1 MKTVKVYNSSKNA
14 LPEYKT
20 PMSAGLDLR
29 ADIAEPITIKPMQR
43 VNIRTGLHIELPVGC
58 EAQIRSRSGLAD
70 KYGVIVL
77 NSPGTVDA
85 DYRGNIGI
93 PLINLGQEDFVVNP
107 GDRIAQMVIA
117 RYETIEFEEVDS
129 IDMLSKT
136 ERGAGGFCST
146 GIK

>member
-20 PMSAGLDLR
+20 PMSAGLDIR

-43 VNIRTGLHIELPVGC
+43 VNIRTGLHIELPVGY

-85 DYRGNIGI
+85 DYRGNIGV

-117 RYETIEFEEVDS
+117 RYETIEFEEVAS
-129 IDMLSKT
+129 IEMLSKT
-136 ERGAGGFCST
+136 ERGEGGFCST

>member
-1 MKTVKVYNSSKNA
+1 MTVKVFNESKNA

-20 PMSAGLDLR
+20 PLSAGMDLC
-29 ADIAEPITIKPMQR
+29 ADISEPIIIKPMQR
-43 VNIRTGLHIELPVGC
+43 VNIMTGIHIELPVGC

-85 DYRGNIGI
+85 DYRGNIGV

-107 GDRIAQMVIA
+107 GDRIAQMVIS
-117 RYETIEFEEVDS
+117 RYEKIEFEEVASLGDFS
-129 IDMLSKT
+129 ET
-136 ERGAGGFCST
+136 FRGEGGFGST
-146 GIK
+146 GVKA